1 LGLESSDYWDDP
13 YENNDN
19 DWIYI
24 DFAPKD
30 GTAILVGDVS
40 IIDEEYDVTKILD
53 ETPSCVVRRK
63 VQVRQTVRAYWC
75 VDGWVLSGT
84 NNQPCPFKPTHW
96 RFE

>member
-1 LGLESSDYWDDP
+1 MTIAE
-13 YENNDN
+13 
-19 DWIYI
+19 
-24 DFAPKD
+24 
-30 GTAILVGDVS
+30 
-40 IIDEEYDVTKILD
+40 KILD